1 MEDWIK
7 AGEIAS
13 KVRKYGKGLIK
24 PGSSILEV
32 ANKVESKIVELGGKP
47 AFPAQFSIN
56 NIAAHY
62 TPLIGDSSIFTK
74 NDVVK
79 FDHGV
84 HINGA
89 IADTALTVDLS
100 GKNFKIIKAS
110 EAALNAAI
118 DVVKPGVTNGEVGG
132 IINETISEH

>member
-1 MEDWIK
+1 MDDWIK

-24 PGSSILEV
+24 PGVSLLDIN
-32 ANKVESKIVELGGKP
+32 NKVESKIVELGGKP
-47 AFPAQFSIN
+47 AFPSQFSIN

-62 TPLIGDSSIFTK
+62 TSVIDDKTKFKEGDL
-74 NDVVK
+74 VK

-89 IADTALTVDLS
+89 IADTAITIDLGDHS
-100 GKNFKIIKAS
+100 KLVKAS
-110 EAALNAAI
+110 ENALKAAI
-118 DVVKPGVTNGEVGG
+118 DIVKPGVTNGEVGS
-132 IINETISEH
+132 IINKTIIETI